1 MLDFVNHYY
10 EVTEE
15 NKDTLHKLIVAED
28 IHSTSGQKI
37 SSKLDFYTQVGF
49 VLGNISDKNPKHT
62 GYWCSK
68 FSMYP
73 HELEKVTT
81 KVPIELMTME

>member
-15 NKDTLHKLIVAED
+15 NKDALRKLIVAED
-28 IHSTSGQKI
+28 IHTTSGRKI
-37 SSKLDFYTQVGF
+37 SSALDFYTQVGF
-49 VLGNISDKNPKHT
+49 VLGNISDKNPKRT
-62 GYWCSK
+62 GYWYSK
-68 FSMYP
+68 SSLYP

-81 KVPIELMTME
+81 QLPNTIMTIE